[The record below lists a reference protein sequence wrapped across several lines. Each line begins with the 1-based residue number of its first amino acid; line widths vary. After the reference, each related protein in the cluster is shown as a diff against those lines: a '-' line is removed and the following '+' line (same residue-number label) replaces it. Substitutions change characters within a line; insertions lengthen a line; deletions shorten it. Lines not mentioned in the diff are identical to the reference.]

1 MRAVIVALVAVIAVG
16 AFLADGW
23 AQGRSGGRGPSG
35 GGGRSGPVDMPRQ
48 GQELER
54 GQGSGWEGV
63 RPTRSRQ
70 QASQQQASGR
80 DDHPA
85 PSEKSAAPT
94 ERGGV
99 LGTLRRFF
107 GFERSQEVM
116 SEQGREHERATQQE
130 RARVGK
136 RSDGASDDDRP
147 EE

>member
-1 MRAVIVALVAVIAVG
+1 MRTIIAALVAVIAVG
-16 AFLADGW
+16 AFPADGW

-35 GGGRSGPVDMPRQ
+35 GEGRSGPVDMPRQ
-48 GQELER
+48 GQDLER
-54 GQGSGWEGV
+54 GRSSGWEEL

-70 QASQQQASGR
+70 QAPQRQASGR
-80 DDHPA
+80 EDHPA

-130 RARVGK
+130 RARVDK
-136 RSDGASDDDRP
+136 RSAGAADDEPD
-147 EE
+147 E

>member
-1 MRAVIVALVAVIAVG
+1 MRTIIAAFVAVIAVA
-16 AFLADGW
+16 AFPADGW

-48 GQELER
+48 GQDLEH
-54 GQGSGWEGV
+54 GQSSGWEGL
-63 RPTRSRQ
+63 RPTRSPQ
-70 QASQQQASGR
+70 QTSQQQASGR

-130 RARVGK
+130 RARVDK
-136 RSDGASDDDRP
+136 RSAGAADDEPD
-147 EE
+147 E